1 MGSWGSEDATWHL
14 GTVRHQVRA
23 SPTFSTSEIKE
34 SDSSKFIG
42 MKIINF
48 DANKAEWKEFLTKQ
62 VEEHPQFFK
71 TPQSFEGQ
79 EYFKTILELIAKRS
93 MQFESVM
100 GLWKFINAVQNE
112 YVRSQMWTWL
122 EKYTPIR
129 HNSKENIGNQI
140 LVVRDYRS
148 KCSLVEGKEHPYYS
162 LKPQPRK
169 HFQGRGSR
177 PVTGLEKESEL
188 ENEATRAAV
197 SELDFQK
204 KITKIKLNKFLN
216 DRSIENRR
224 ELIAAINAIPLG
236 SGEKKGA
243 PFLQGGAVGSRR

>member
-1 MGSWGSEDATWHL
+1 
-14 GTVRHQVRA
+14 
-23 SPTFSTSEIKE
+23 
-34 SDSSKFIG
+34 

-48 DANKAEWKEFLTKQ
+48 DASKVEWKEFITKQ
-62 VEEHPQFFK
+62 VEEYPHFFR

-79 EYFKTILELIAKRS
+79 EYFKVILELIAKRS
-93 MQFESVM
+93 MRIDSVM

-112 YVRSQMWTWL
+112 HVRNQMWTWL

-129 HNSKENIGNQI
+129 HNFNADISNQI

-148 KCSLVEGKEHPYYS
+148 QCSLIEGKEHPYYS

-169 HFQGRGSR
+169 HFQGRGTR
-177 PVTGLEKESEL
+177 PVTGIGKGLEL
-188 ENEATRAAV
+188 ETDTTQAAV

-204 KITKIKLNKFLN
+204 KITKIKLNKFFN

-243 PFLQGGAVGSRR
+243 PFLQGGAVGSKR